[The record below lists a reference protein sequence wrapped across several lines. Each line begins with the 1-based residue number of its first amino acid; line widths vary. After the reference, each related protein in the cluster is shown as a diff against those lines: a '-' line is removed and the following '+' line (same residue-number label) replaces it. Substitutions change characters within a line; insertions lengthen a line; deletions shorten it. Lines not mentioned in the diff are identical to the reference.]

1 MKNVNFKE
9 LAEKAR
15 VKTQKFV
22 YSHRGTIGLGVGT
35 VTGLYVGYK
44 SGIVATLV
52 DIKAH
57 IPEAWEIIKTAVETG
72 AHK

>member
-1 MKNVNFKE
+1 MKNVDFKE

-22 YSHRGTIGLGVGT
+22 DSHRGTIGLCVGT
-35 VTGLYVGYK
+35 VTGLYVGYR

-52 DIKAH
+52 DIKANV
-57 IPEAWEIIKTAVETG
+57 PEAWEIIKTAAEA